1 VIGLSEFMGSIYEFP
16 VTAVI
21 SMSDFPAPNARL
33 SIGDQLNRFKIAQK
47 IGWGYA
53 AVLAVAIG
61 GAGLGIGLSN
71 HQENHAIHLRKH
83 AQQELELK
91 NRLQSKILLVRTHQQ
106 QLIPLLKN
114 PEDFRAEYAHLQD
127 HGQEVEE
134 VWADLEK
141 FVAALNQ
148 SRLDPN
154 DVQVAQLLKDYEGVP
169 AEYLQSLETLVKSID
184 LNQLKTPDQ
193 IQAAQAQLL
202 QFTNSELAI
211 KFDEISDTLVER
223 IEEAQEE
230 SAESEV
236 ELNQAIALR
245 NWTVSLSTLSS
256 VTIATLL
263 AFFISRSI
271 SRPLT
276 QLEQVALQVIDSEDF
291 SLRSDLSTQD
301 EVGTLA
307 MALNQLIE
315 WVGAR
320 TQALESSLDRME
332 QTVSD
337 RTQELNTIIDSLG
350 DGLLVTGVTGE
361 ITRFNPTLLT
371 LFGLQSEQVDGKT
384 CAEVFKNDVTGLVTQ
399 NQSNPTAFLTSQ
411 VALPKERTGQARV
424 TAIANQVD
432 KNYLGSVVL
441 IRDVTLEK
449 EIDQMKTDFISTVSH
464 ELRTP
469 LTSVL
474 GFAKLI
480 QKKLED
486 VVLPAV
492 DADSP
497 KIQRTVKQVR
507 ENLNIIIAEGDRLTS
522 LINDVL
528 DIAKIEAGK
537 VEWNMQSLQI
547 TEIIDRA
554 IAATTV
560 LANSSNLEM
569 LCEIEPNLPE
579 VVGDRD
585 RLIQVLINLISNA
598 IKFTPEGTVTCRAQ
612 CHQGKIV
619 VSIIDQ
625 GIGISSEDQ
634 PKVFEKF
641 KQVGEVMTDKPKGTG
656 LGLPICKQIVEHHNG
671 QLWVESQLGQGS
683 TFAFSLPVVVE
694 VEAEPTPVYLDSLV
708 QQLKENVDRA
718 VSPSYEQKNILVVD
732 DEPHIR
738 ELLRQE
744 LESEGYLVRAAQDG
758 IEALQLVKECPP
770 DLIILDVMMPNI
782 SGFDLAA
789 VLKNNPATMNIPTII
804 LSIIQDKERG
814 YRLGVDRYLNK
825 PIDTELLLSDIKTLL
840 TQEVSHK
847 KVLVVDADLSTTKVL
862 TDVLVSKGYAVT
874 EAATGSEGIEKALSI
889 KPDMV
894 IINADVSEQ
903 HHMVQT
909 LRFDNGL
916 ENIIFIVI
924 QQDASE
930 PKTAQLIH

>member
-1 VIGLSEFMGSIYEFP
+1 
-16 VTAVI
+16 
-21 SMSDFPAPNARL
+21 MSDSSALGIGGWFTRL
-33 SIGDQLNRFKIAQK
+33 KVAQK
-47 IGWGYA
+47 IAAGYA
-53 AVLAVAIG
+53 AVLGIAI
-61 GAGLGIGLSN
+61 AGITLGITLGTT
-71 HQENHAIHLRKH
+71 QEEQATRHKLH
-83 AQQELELK
+83 AQSELSLKGELQTEI
-91 NRLQSKILLVRTHQQ
+91 LQVRTHQQ
-106 QLIPLLKN
+106 QLIPLLKD
-114 PEDFRAEYAHLQD
+114 PDSFKAEYAHIQHHQKL
-127 HGQEVEE
+127 
-134 VWADLEK
+134 LEK
-141 FVAALNQ
+141 TWTALEKMVASFPDLSRLNESDAALVQ
-148 SRLDPN
+148 FLQTHDGVAESYIQTLDGTITGIKF
-154 DVQVAQLLKDYEGVP
+154 D
-169 AEYLQSLETLVKSID
+169 
-184 LNQLKTPDQ
+184 QLKTPQ
-193 IQAAQAQLL
+193 QLRATQDL
-202 QFTNSELAI
+202 LLEFTNSDLALN
-211 KFDEISDTLVER
+211 FDGISDDITELITASR
-223 IEEAQEE
+223 LE
-230 SAESEV
+230 SAEAEAEMRRASFIQDLTIV
-236 ELNQAIALR
+236 
-245 NWTVSLSTLSS
+245 LSIGISS
-256 VTIATLL
+256 AIATLL
-263 AFFISRSI
+263 ALFISRSI
-271 SRPLT
+271 ARPLRD
-276 QLEQVALQVIDSEDF
+276 LEKVALQVIDSKDF
-291 SLRSDLSTQD
+291 NLRSDIDTED

-307 MALNQLIE
+307 KALNQLIE
-315 WVGAR
+315 WVGLR
-320 TQALESSLDRME
+320 TQALEHSLDRME
-332 QTVSD
+332 QRVND

-350 DGLLVTGVTGE
+350 DGLLVTDATGE

-371 LFGLQSEQVDGKT
+371 LFGLKSEQVDGKA
-384 CAEVFKNDVTGLVTQ
+384 CAEVFKSDVTGLVTQ
-399 NQSNPTAFLTSQ
+399 NQSNPAAFLTSQ
-411 VALPKERTGQARV
+411 VILPKERTGQARV
-424 TAIANQVD
+424 TAIAGQSAEQKTYV
-432 KNYLGSVVL
+432 GSVVL

-492 DADSP
+492 DTAAP
-497 KIQRTVKQVR
+497 KVERTVKQVC

-537 VEWNMQSLQI
+537 VEWNMQPLQI
-547 TEIIDRA
+547 SEVIDRA

-560 LANSSNLEM
+560 LAKSGKLRM
-569 LCEIEPNLPE
+569 ICEIEPNLPE

-598 IKFTPEGTVTCRAQ
+598 IKFTSVGTVTCRAHY
-612 CHQGKIV
+612 HQGNIIV
-619 VSIIDQ
+619 SVIDQ
-625 GIGISSEDQ
+625 GIGIAPEDQ

-656 LGLPICKQIVEHHNG
+656 LGLPICQQIVEHHKG

-683 TFAFSLPVVVE
+683 TFAFSLPVIVE
-694 VEAEPTPVYLDSLV
+694 VQSEPTPIYLNSLV

-718 VSPSYEQKNILVVD
+718 VPSSHEQKNILVVD

-758 IEALQLVKECPP
+758 IEALQLVKEFPP

-789 VLKNNPATMNIPTII
+789 VLKNNPATMNIPMII
-804 LSIIQDKERG
+804 LSIIQDKEQG

-825 PIDTELLLSDIKTLL
+825 PINTELLLSDIKTLL

-862 TDVLVSKGYAVT
+862 SDVLVSKGYAVT

-889 KPDMV
+889 KPDMI

-903 HHMVQT
+903 HNMVQT
-909 LRFDNGL
+909 LRFENGL
-916 ENIIFIVI
+916 ENIVFIVV
-924 QQDASE
+924 QQDISE
-930 PKTAQLIH
+930 PEPAQLLH